1 MAEKLTQ
8 VQVYLPE
15 RRIAAL
21 KILAEDR
28 GVSLSGICKLAIG
41 EYLEFAAAFLDG
53 QSKALQ
59 DPDTYIINRGL
70 REA

>member
-21 KILAEDR
+21 KSLSDDR
-28 GVSLSGICKLAIG
+28 GMSLSGICKLAIN
-41 EYLEFAAAFLDG
+41 EYLEGRA

-59 DPDTYIINRGL
+59 DPDTFIISRGL
-70 REA
+70 QEA